1 MAVETVADAI
11 ASPCLVTASEPYWR
25 AYLRGYTDGC
35 AVGYETHRAE
45 IEAADDV
52 LWAEAVRRVHAVAK
66 SSSYATLCERRGE
79 PERVARARAHER
91 RLGLA
96 S

>member
-1 MAVETVADAI
+1 MSTVD
-11 ASPCLVTASEPYWR
+11 LVTCSDTYWR

-35 AVGYETHRAE
+35 GVGYELHRAE
-45 IEAADDV
+45 VEAADEAM
-52 LWAEAVRRVHAVAK
+52 WAEAVRRVHAVAK
-66 SSSYATLCERRGE
+66 SPSHATLCERRGE
-79 PERVARARAHER
+79 PYRAERARAHER